1 MVASLYCLIV
11 LSLALV
17 AAAVLNFADPA
28 GDAHGDGGYI
38 LPLRPPV
45 SAEAL
50 DLRSFSVE
58 REGQTTRLTVGY
70 GGQQNPWDL
79 PSGFSA
85 GVTDVYVRT
94 DAGGRRTLPG
104 LRLEAL
110 GGGWQYH
117 LQVSGADALLE
128 RYTGEKREVLP
139 RPKVRMDGPNLII
152 ETPSLPEGEHAYWVT
167 SSVYTPLSAEGRLA
181 PSNSASASGLQS
193 GSENAPVPVDVLATP
208 GDRRAYTE
216 GRLAAVGQTR
226 DWRLLTLMG
235 LGALGLI
242 LTGLATWRAW
252 YLPEEGQ
259 VRR

>member
-1 MVASLYCLIV
+1 M

-28 GDAHGDGGYI
+28 GDAHGDGGYV

-50 DLRSFSVE
+50 DLRSLTVE

-85 GVTDVYVRT
+85 GVTDIYVRT
-94 DAGGRRTLPG
+94 DAGGQRTLPG
-104 LRLEAL
+104 LRLEVTD
-110 GGGWQYH
+110 GGWQYH
-117 LQVSGADALLE
+117 LRVSGAGALLE
-128 RYTGEKREVLP
+128 RYTGEKREVLAQP
-139 RPKVRMDGPNLII
+139 EVRMDGPNLII
-152 ETPSLPEGEHAYWVT
+152 ETPNLPEGEHAYWVT
-167 SSVYTPLSAEGRLA
+167 SSVYTPLSAEGRLT
-181 PSNSASASGLQS
+181 PSDTASASGLQAS
-193 GSENAPVPVDVLATP
+193 SENAPIPVDVLAAP

-235 LGALGLI
+235 LGALGLL
-242 LTGLATWRAW
+242 LTALATWRAW
-252 YLPEEGQ
+252 QLEGQGQ